1 MSNNNFR
8 IFLPFLFAIILALGV
23 LLGLNLNF
31 SETTAPVSSE
41 RRFLSIGFDRN
52 DKLGD
57 IVNLIMDSYVD
68 SLDRQELTEDAIV
81 NLLENLDPHSSYIPA
96 SAFREMNDPLMG
108 SFEGIGI
115 EFNMINDTVIVI
127 NPVPGGPSETIG
139 LRSGD
144 RITHVDGEL
153 IAGVDMNTRDIV
165 GKLKGPKGTK
175 VTVSV
180 ARRGVDDLL
189 DFTITRDKIPSYSL
203 DIGYMIDD
211 VTGYIKLGQFSATT
225 HQEFKQAMERLKRN
239 GMTQM
244 ILDLR
249 GNGGGFLEAAINISD
264 ELLKP
269 ESLIV
274 YTQGNSR
281 PITHA
286 YARRNGAF
294 ETQPLVILLDEW
306 SASASEIVAGAIQ
319 DHDRGLIIG
328 RRSFGKGL
336 VQEQVQLGDG
346 SALRIT
352 VARYYTPSG
361 RSIQKPYD
369 NGSEEYYTDLMQR
382 MMDGELENQD
392 SIKNIDSLRYETT
405 NGRIVYGGGGI
416 TPDIFV
422 PLQTDE
428 RSPYYM
434 KVANRGLIYRFAFDY
449 ADDNRD
455 QLKNY
460 LDAPTFVS
468 DFTVSNQIMQDFI
481 AFSGEEGVAFNQQE
495 YTSSQNI
502 IKTQIKAYIGRNLFG
517 NDAFYPVINQ
527 DDETIQKALDALN
540 NGAMSSYLEPVQTA
554 VVN

>member
-1 MSNNNFR
+1 MSNKNFR

-31 SETTAPVSSE
+31 TKTTVPDSNE
-41 RRFLSIGFDRN
+41 KRFLSIGFDRY

-115 EFNMINDTVIVI
+115 EFNMMNDTVIVI

-139 LRSGD
+139 LRAGD

-180 ARRGVDDLL
+180 SRRGVNDLL

-225 HQEFKQAMERLKRN
+225 HQEFKQAMERLQRD

-249 GNGGGFLEAAINISD
+249 GNGGGFLEAAINLSD

-274 YTQGNSR
+274 YTQGNNR

-286 YARRNGAF
+286 YARRNGDF
-294 ETQPLVILLDEW
+294 ETQPLVILIDEW
-306 SASASEIVAGAIQ
+306 SASASEIVAGAVQ

-346 SALRIT
+346 SALRLT

-369 NGSEEYYTDLMQR
+369 NGSEEYYSDLMER
-382 MMDGELENQD
+382 MLHGELENQD
-392 SIKNIDSLRYETT
+392 SIKYNDSLRYETT

-422 PLQTDE
+422 PIQTDE
-428 RSPYYM
+428 RSSYFM

-449 ADDNRD
+449 ADENRD
-455 QLKNY
+455 RLKNY
-460 LDAPTFVS
+460 EEADVFVR
-468 DFTVSNQIMQDFI
+468 DFTISGKMMNDF
-481 AFSGEEGVAFNQQE
+481 AVFAQKEGVELVQQE
-495 YTSSQNI
+495 FNTSNNL

-517 NDAFYPVINQ
+517 NEAFYPVINQ
-527 DDETIQKALDALN
+527 DDETIRRALEVLN
-540 NGAMSSYLEPVQTA
+540 NGNMTSYLEPDQTA
-554 VVN
+554 EAN

>member
-1 MSNNNFR
+1 MSNKNFR
-8 IFLPFLFAIILALGV
+8 IFLPFLFAIVLAAGI

-31 SETTAPVSSE
+31 SKTTAPDSTE
-41 RRFLSIGFDRN
+41 KRFLSIGFDRY

-68 SLDRQELTEDAIV
+68 SLDRQELTDDAIV

-115 EFNMINDTVIVI
+115 EFNMMNDTVIVI

-139 LRSGD
+139 LRAGD

-153 IAGVDMNTRDIV
+153 IAGVDMNTQDIV

-180 ARRGVDDLL
+180 SRRGVNDLL

-225 HQEFKQAMERLKRN
+225 HQEFRQAMERLNRK

-249 GNGGGFLEAAINISD
+249 GNGGGFLEAAINLSD

-274 YTQGNSR
+274 YTQGNNR

-286 YARRNGAF
+286 YARRNGEF

-306 SASASEIVAGAIQ
+306 SASASEIVAGAVQ

-346 SALRIT
+346 SAVRLT

-369 NGSEEYYTDLMQR
+369 NGSEEYYSDLMER
-382 MMDGELENQD
+382 MMHGELENQD
-392 SIKNIDSLRYETT
+392 SIKNIDSLKFETT

-422 PLQTDE
+422 PIQTDE
-428 RSPYYM
+428 RSPYFV

-449 ADDNRD
+449 ADENRD
-455 QLKNY
+455 RLKNY
-460 LDAPTFVS
+460 ENAEIFVK
-468 DFTVSNQIMQDFI
+468 DFTLSDRLMQDFVMF
-481 AFSGEEGVAFNQQE
+481 AEKEGVDLVQQE
-495 YTSSQNI
+495 FNTSRNL
-502 IKTQIKAYIGRNLFG
+502 IKTQIKAYIGRNLYG
-517 NDAFYPVINQ
+517 NEAFYPVINQ
-527 DDETIQKALDALN
+527 DDETIRKALDVLN
-540 NGAMSSYLEPVQTA
+540 NGNMTSYLQPDQTA
-554 VVN
+554 DAI